1 MCIIVLYSLL
11 LYMSVYHI
19 CTHCYSLVTLCTFD
33 STLPIHIHCTS
44 IQTNF
49 CLFFFRNR
57 SHTSKIHDSKG
68 CYKCSIGKL
77 VHFVCVCVFILFKNN
92 IIYTLH
98 ILVLML
104 NISFIARNPFSDQ
117 RYLLAAVPKGIL
129 VMQWYQPRHAFMHV
143 KLFECALP
151 SPLNMFEAFVVEDD
165 EYPSICVGVRD
176 T

>member
-1 MCIIVLYSLL
+1 M
-11 LYMSVYHI
+11 
-19 CTHCYSLVTLCTFD
+19 
-33 STLPIHIHCTS
+33 
-44 IQTNF
+44 
-49 CLFFFRNR
+49 
-57 SHTSKIHDSKG
+57 
-68 CYKCSIGKL
+68 
-77 VHFVCVCVFILFKNN
+77 CVFILFKNN
-92 IIYTLH
+92 IIYALH